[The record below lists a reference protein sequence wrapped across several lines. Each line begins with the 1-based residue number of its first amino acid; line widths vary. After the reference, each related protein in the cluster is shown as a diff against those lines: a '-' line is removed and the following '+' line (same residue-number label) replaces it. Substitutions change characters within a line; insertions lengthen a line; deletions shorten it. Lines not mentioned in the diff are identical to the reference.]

1 MATASNRT
9 DTVSPTDRRLRR
21 RQATVDE
28 ALEHAVHIMG
38 ERGVGGLTVSEVARR
53 MGISGPSLYKYFP
66 SLHAVYDAL
75 FARGL
80 DSQLRAVH
88 TAIEN
93 RARGVAR
100 IRSGA
105 LATVTWSVANPAL
118 AQLLFWR
125 PVPDFAPSPESFQP
139 SVSDMDDVR
148 TEFAHAVALGELDE
162 RAATADAARL
172 FTVVLSGVISQQM
185 ANQPGVAYE
194 AGDFTRLTDEA
205 IEMFLAHYRPIG
217 APHAN
222 PGP

>member
-1 MATASNRT
+1 M
-9 DTVSPTDRRLRR
+9 RR

-28 ALEHAVHIMG
+28 ALDHAVHIMG
-38 ERGVGGLTVSEVARR
+38 ERGVGGLTVSEIARR

-80 DSQLRAVH
+80 GSQLRAVH
-88 TAIEN
+88 SAIGTSP
-93 RARGVAR
+93 RGVAR
-100 IRSGA
+100 IRAGA
-105 LATVTWSVANPAL
+105 RATVAWTVANPAL

-125 PVPDFAPSPESFQP
+125 PMPNVAPSPETFQP

-148 TEFAHAVALGELDE
+148 TELAHAVALGELAHD
-162 RAATADAARL
+162 AATADAARL

-185 ANQPGVAYE
+185 ANQPGVTYD

-222 PGP
+222 PRP